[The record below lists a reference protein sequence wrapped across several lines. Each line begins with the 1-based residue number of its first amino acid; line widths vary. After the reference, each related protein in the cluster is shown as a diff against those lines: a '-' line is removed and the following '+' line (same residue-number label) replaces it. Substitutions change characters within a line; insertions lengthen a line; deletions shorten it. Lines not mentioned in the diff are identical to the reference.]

1 MSDNQ
6 YFNPERANS
15 HYVYQD
21 VALQRTLMQR
31 VFLWMFAG
39 LGLTGLAAY
48 MTIDNNWVYSLAE
61 NQGLFWGLVIAELA
75 LVWGISGMI
84 NRMSFITA
92 TALFA
97 LYSTLNGV
105 TLSLILLVYTTES
118 VVTTLFVTAAMF
130 GSMALYGYTTK
141 RDLSSWGSIL
151 MMALVGLIIASVVN
165 IFLGSSMMGFVISI
179 IGVVLFV
186 GLTAYDVNRI
196 KAMFADVYEDGEDV
210 KKASLLGALSLY
222 LDFINLF
229 LYLLRLFG
237 RRD

>member
-196 KAMFADVYEDGEDV
+196 KAMFAEVYEDGEDV

>member
-6 YFNPERANS
+6 YFNPERTGS

-84 NRMSFITA
+84 NRINFITA

-186 GLTAYDVNRI
+186 GLTAYDVHRI
-196 KAMFADVYEDGEDV
+196 KAMFVDVYEDGEDV

-222 LDFINLF
+222 LDFVNLF

>member
-84 NRMSFITA
+84 NRINFITA

-186 GLTAYDVNRI
+186 GLTAYDVHRI
-196 KAMFADVYEDGEDV
+196 KAMFVDVYEDGEDV

-222 LDFINLF
+222 LDFVNLF

>member
-84 NRMSFITA
+84 NRINFITA

-186 GLTAYDVNRI
+186 GLTAYDVHRI
-196 KAMFADVYEDGEDV
+196 KAMFVDVYEDGEDV

>member
-6 YFNPERANS
+6 YFNPERTNS

-21 VALQRTLMQR
+21 EALQRTLMQR

-39 LGLTGLAAY
+39 LGITGLAAY
-48 MTIDNNWVYSLAE
+48 MTIDNNWVYSLLE
-61 NQGLFWGLVIAELA
+61 SRGLFWGLIIAEL
-75 LVWGISGMI
+75 LVVMGITSLI
-84 NRMSFITA
+84 NRISFMVA

-97 LYSTLNGV
+97 LYSVLNGI
-105 TLSLILLVYTTES
+105 TLSLLLLAYTSES
-118 VVTTLFVTAAMF
+118 VVMTAFVTAGMF
-130 GSMALYGYTTK
+130 GAMALYGYTTK

-151 MMALVGLIIASVVN
+151 LMGVVGLIIASVVN
-165 IFLGSSMMGFVISI
+165 IFLASSWMHFVISI
-179 IGVVLFV
+179 VGVVIFV
-186 GLTAYDVNRI
+186 GLTAYDVHRI
-196 KAMFADVYEDGEDV
+196 KAMFADVYEDGESV

-229 LYLLRLFG
+229 IYLLRILG

>member
-130 GSMALYGYTTK
+130 CSMALYGYTTK

-196 KAMFADVYEDGEDV
+196 KAMFAEVYEDGEDV

>member
-130 GSMALYGYTTK
+130 DSMALYGYTTK

-196 KAMFADVYEDGEDV
+196 KAMFAEVYEDGEDV

-222 LDFINLF
+222 LDFVNLF

>member
-75 LVWGISGMI
+75 LVWWISGMI

>member
-6 YFNPERANS
+6 YFNPERTGS

-196 KAMFADVYEDGEDV
+196 KAMFAEVYEDGEDV

>member
-84 NRMSFITA
+84 NRINFITA

-196 KAMFADVYEDGEDV
+196 KAMFAEVYEDGEDV

>member
-186 GLTAYDVNRI
+186 GLTAYDVHRI
-196 KAMFADVYEDGEDV
+196 KAMFVDVYEDGEDV

-222 LDFINLF
+222 LDFVNLF